1 MFNIGIIEL
10 LIVFFFLVLFIKP
23 EEIPIITKN
32 FGLFYRK
39 ISRYLYNFKYE
50 LDEQESIKELKK
62 IKLDFDKQKKPKK
75 KVSSKNFKL
84 KK

>member
-10 LIVFFFLVLFIKP
+10 LIVMFFLILFIKP
-23 EEIPIITKN
+23 EEIPKITKN
-32 FGLFYRK
+32 FGLIYRK

-50 LDEQESIKELKK
+50 LEEQESIEELKK
-62 IKLDFDKQKKPKK
+62 IKLDFDKQKKKQKK
-75 KVSSKNFKL
+75 AGIKNL

>member
-23 EEIPIITKN
+23 EEIPKITKN

-39 ISRYLYNFKYE
+39 ISRYVHNFKYE
-50 LDEQESIKELKK
+50 LDEQESIEELKK
-62 IKLDFDKQKKPKK
+62 IKLDFDKQKKNKK
-75 KVSSKNFKL
+75 AGIKNL

>member
-10 LIVFFFLVLFIKP
+10 LIVMFFLILFIKP
-23 EEIPIITKN
+23 EEIPKITKN

-50 LDEQESIKELKK
+50 LEEQESIEELKK
-62 IKLDFDKQKKPKK
+62 IKLDFDKQKKRQKK
-75 KVSSKNFKL
+75 AGIKNL

>member
-10 LIVFFFLVLFIKP
+10 LIIFFFLILFIKP
-23 EEIPIITKN
+23 EEIPKITKN

-50 LDEQESIKELKK
+50 LDEYETIEELKK
-62 IKLDFDKQKKPKK
+62 IKLDFGRQKKKQLK
-75 KVSSKNFKL
+75 SSKKKL

>member
-10 LIVFFFLVLFIKP
+10 LIIFFFLILFIKP
-23 EEIPIITKN
+23 EEIPKITKN

-50 LDEQESIKELKK
+50 LDEYETIKELKK
-62 IKLDFDKQKKPKK
+62 IKLDFGRQKKKQLK
-75 KVSSKNFKL
+75 SSKNKL

>member
-10 LIVFFFLVLFIKP
+10 LIIFFFLILLVKP
-23 EEIPIITKN
+23 EEIPKITKN

-50 LDEQESIKELKK
+50 LDEYETIEELKK
-62 IKLDFDKQKKPKK
+62 IKLDFGRQKKKQLK
-75 KVSSKNFKL
+75 SSKNKL

>member
-10 LIVFFFLVLFIKP
+10 LIVMFFLILFIKP
-23 EEIPIITKN
+23 EEIPKITKN

-50 LDEQESIKELKK
+50 LEEQESIEELKK
-62 IKLDFDKQKKPKK
+62 IKLDFDKQKKKQKK
-75 KVSSKNFKL
+75 AGIKNL

>member
-10 LIVFFFLVLFIKP
+10 LIIFFFLILFIKP
-23 EEIPIITKN
+23 EEIPKITKN

-50 LDEQESIKELKK
+50 LDEYETIKELKK
-62 IKLDFDKQKKPKK
+62 IKLDFGRQKKKQLK
-75 KVSSKNFKL
+75 SSKKKL

>member
-10 LIVFFFLVLFIKP
+10 LIIFFFLILFIKP
-23 EEIPIITKN
+23 EEIPKITKN

-50 LDEQESIKELKK
+50 LDEYETIEELKK
-62 IKLDFDKQKKPKK
+62 IKLDFGRQKKKQLK
-75 KVSSKNFKL
+75 SSKNKL

>member
-10 LIVFFFLVLFIKP
+10 LIVMFFLVLFIKP
-23 EEIPIITKN
+23 EEIPKITKN

-50 LDEQESIKELKK
+50 LEEQESIEELKK
-62 IKLDFDKQKKPKK
+62 IKLDFDKQKKRQKK
-75 KVSSKNFKL
+75 AGIKNL

>member
-10 LIVFFFLVLFIKP
+10 LIIFFFLILFIKP
-23 EEIPIITKN
+23 EEIPKITKN

-50 LDEQESIKELKK
+50 LDEYETIEELKK
-62 IKLDFDKQKKPKK
+62 IKLDFGRQKKKQLK
-75 KVSSKNFKL
+75 NSKNKL

>member
-10 LIVFFFLVLFIKP
+10 LIVMFFLVLFIKP
-23 EEIPIITKN
+23 EEIPKITKN

-50 LDEQESIKELKK
+50 LEEQESIEELKK
-62 IKLDFDKQKKPKK
+62 IKLDFDKQKKKQKK
-75 KVSSKNFKL
+75 AGIKNL

>member
-10 LIVFFFLVLFIKP
+10 LIVMFFLVLFIKP
-23 EEIPIITKN
+23 EEIPKITKN

-39 ISRYLYNFKYE
+39 ITRYLYNFKYE
-50 LDEQESIKELKK
+50 LEEQESIEELKK
-62 IKLDFDKQKKPKK
+62 IKLDFDKQKKRQKK
-75 KVSSKNFKL
+75 AGIKNL